1 MWLDPF
7 LSFLSSPSYFAR
19 EKELKASNTHLL
31 IFRLA
36 KKKAPTD
43 SEASQSPEELL
54 RTLMLQHQSRQ
65 LTYHDQ
71 PPSSISSPD
80 NDKHFADS
88 DTQPESPDGYDSDEP
103 GDSDNRDR

>member
-1 MWLDPF
+1 
-7 LSFLSSPSYFAR
+7 
-19 EKELKASNTHLL
+19 
-31 IFRLA
+31 
-36 KKKAPTD
+36 
-43 SEASQSPEELL
+43 
-54 RTLMLQHQSRQ
+54 MLQHQSRQ

-80 NDKHFADS
+80 TDKHFADS